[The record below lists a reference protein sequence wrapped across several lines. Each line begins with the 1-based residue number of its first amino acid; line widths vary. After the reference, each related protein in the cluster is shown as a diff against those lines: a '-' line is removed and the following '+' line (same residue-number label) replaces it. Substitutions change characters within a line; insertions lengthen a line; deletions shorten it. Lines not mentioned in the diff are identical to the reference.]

1 VWCDAAF
8 LSVAVVATTG
18 RLSTR
23 SGGGRLANVAM
34 ALVFV
39 FPLTSW
45 PGDHKCLEIDVAP
58 GRTAARWIWQINTP
72 RSVLKQMPLMSPIA
86 RTTVSLF
93 TYLFSPTLDLK
104 HHGGFFP
111 FFLLLFLF
119 GSRVLGVWF
128 LCCFRECFSTVCLQ
142 SILGAICNIRS
153 RAPFPG
159 LRVKVSDWTSTSPR
173 AKPPRFW

>member
-1 VWCDAAF
+1 
-8 LSVAVVATTG
+8 LTPSME
-18 RLSTR
+18 R
-23 SGGGRLANVAM
+23 SDRLADVAM

-39 FPLTSW
+39 FPLTWW

-72 RSVLKQMPLMSPIA
+72 RSVLEQMLLMSPIA

-93 TYLFSPTLDLK
+93 TYLFSSTLDLE

-111 FFLLLFLF
+111 FFSFLLFLF
-119 GSRVLGVWF
+119 CSRVLGVWF
-128 LCCFRECFSTVCLQ
+128 RCCFRECFSTVYLQ
-142 SILGAICNIRS
+142 SVLGAICNIRS

-159 LRVKVSDWTSTSPR
+159 LRVKVSDWTSSSPR